1 MAATN
6 ELTMGTKSVTP
17 EQNGGGSGIAA
28 WPAIAKTYVEDLKME
43 MRRVTWP
50 NWEQVKATT
59 AVVIAS
65 VFVFAAY
72 FALVDLLIGRGIS
85 QLFKVLGK

>member
-1 MAATN
+1 
-6 ELTMGTKSVTP
+6 MGTKSVTP
-17 EQNGGGSGIAA
+17 EQNSGGAGIAA
-28 WPAIAKTYVEDLKME
+28 WPGIAKTYVEDLKLE

-59 AVVIAS
+59 GVVIAS

-72 FALVDLLIGRGIS
+72 FAVVDLLIGRGIA
-85 QLFKVLGK
+85 QLFKVLGNK

>member
-1 MAATN
+1 MASSN
-6 ELTMGTKSVTP
+6 ELIMGTKSVTP
-17 EQNGGGSGIAA
+17 EQNSGGPGIAA
-28 WPAIAKTYVEDLKME
+28 WLAIAKNYVEELKME

-72 FALVDLLIGRGIS
+72 FALVDLLIGRGIT

>member
-1 MAATN
+1 
-6 ELTMGTKSVTP
+6 MGTKTVTP
-17 EQNGGGSGIAA
+17 EQKSNGAGIAA
-28 WPAIAKTYVEDLKME
+28 WPAIAKTYVEELKLE

-59 AVVIAS
+59 AVVIAA

-72 FALVDLLIGRGIS
+72 FALVDFLIGRGIT

>member
-6 ELTMGTKSVTP
+6 ELIMGTKTVTP
-17 EQNGGGSGIAA
+17 EQKSNGAGIAA
-28 WPAIAKTYVEDLKME
+28 WPAIAKTYVEELKLE

-59 AVVIAS
+59 AVVIAA

-72 FALVDLLIGRGIS
+72 FALVDFLIGRGIT

>member
-1 MAATN
+1 
-6 ELTMGTKSVTP
+6 
-17 EQNGGGSGIAA
+17 
-28 WPAIAKTYVEDLKME
+28 

-72 FALVDLLIGRGIS
+72 FALVDSLIGRGIA

>member
-1 MAATN
+1 
-6 ELTMGTKSVTP
+6 MGTKTVTP
-17 EQNGGGSGIAA
+17 EQNSSGVGIAA
-28 WPAIAKTYVEDLKME
+28 WPALAKTYFEELKLE

-72 FALVDLLIGRGIS
+72 FAIVDFLIGRGIS

>member
-1 MAATN
+1 
-6 ELTMGTKSVTP
+6 MGSKSVTP
-17 EQNGGGSGIAA
+17 EQNSGSTGIAA
-28 WPAIAKTYVEDLKME
+28 WPAIAKNYVEELKME

-59 AVVIAS
+59 AVVIAA

-72 FALVDLLIGRGIS
+72 FAVVDLLIGRGIT

>member
-1 MAATN
+1 
-6 ELTMGTKSVTP
+6 MGTKSVTP
-17 EQNGGGSGIAA
+17 EQNSGGPGIAA
-28 WPAIAKTYVEDLKME
+28 WPAIAKNYVEELKME

-72 FALVDLLIGRGIS
+72 FALVDLLIGRGIT

>member
-1 MAATN
+1 
-6 ELTMGTKSVTP
+6 MGTKSVTP
-17 EQNGGGSGIAA
+17 EQNGGGAGIAG
-28 WPAIAKTYVEDLKME
+28 WPETVKTYVEDLKME

-50 NWEQVKATT
+50 SREQVKATT

-72 FALVDLLIGRGIS
+72 FALVDFIIGRGIT
-85 QLFKVLGK
+85 QIFKVLGK